1 MIPERLRRACH
12 EVLEDRATRFLR
24 RAGYARD
31 DALDEPAVARGAV
44 SAAAAAPPAA
54 TALVRARA
62 PATDAVRAAAIRGS
76 WIEALPEASED
87 PWDPVHRWV
96 RVRVPA
102 DGNCQFTAVATA
114 VAALSAVHALRSE
127 ETRAPSWGED
137 IGFWDLAGLEDPW
150 APTSPARLVRRGHVL
165 RAEALGW
172 LRAEDAPAGIAGFE
186 GQTRGRM
193 LELVT
198 GQTPEDLRA
207 SLARLVHPTV
217 WGSELT
223 AMALAEVLGLRLRV
237 WRTEPR
243 TNRVPPGTEP
253 LAVYGDSSAASAF
266 LDICWSGRIVGDAE
280 RDAHYDALVP
290 VWWFLCWLAL

>member
-1 MIPERLRRACH
+1 MLPDWLRRACQR
-12 EVLEDRATRFLR
+12 VLEDRATRFLR

-31 DALDEPAVARGAV
+31 DALGEPAVVRAAVAR
-44 SAAAAAPPAA
+44 AAAPPAV
-54 TALVRARA
+54 TAIVDARA
-62 PATDAVRAAAIRGS
+62 PATDAVRAASIRDS
-76 WIEALPEASED
+76 WITTLPEASQD

-114 VAALSAVHALRSE
+114 VAALSAVHALRVE
-127 ETRAPSWGED
+127 QRRAPSWGEST
-137 IGFWDLAGLEDPW
+137 GFWDLAGLEDPW
-150 APTSPARLVRRGHVL
+150 APMSPARLVRRGHVL

-172 LRAEDAPAGIAGFE
+172 LRSEEAPAGIAGFE

-198 GQTPEDLRA
+198 GQTPEALRA

-223 AMALAEVLGLRLRV
+223 AMALAEVLGVSLRV
-237 WRTEPR
+237 WRTEP
-243 TNRVPPGTEP
+243 
-253 LAVYGDSSAASAF
+253 
-266 LDICWSGRIVGDAE
+266 LD
-280 RDAHYDALVP
+280 
-290 VWWFLCWLAL
+290 